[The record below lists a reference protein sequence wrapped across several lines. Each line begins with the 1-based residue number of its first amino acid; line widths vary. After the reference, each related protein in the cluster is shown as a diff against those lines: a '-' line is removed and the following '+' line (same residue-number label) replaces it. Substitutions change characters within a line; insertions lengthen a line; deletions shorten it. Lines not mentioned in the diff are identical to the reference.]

1 MGTRVGTWFGQCSC
15 RLPVLF
21 LLPGFN
27 MTLGGTLVSTSVMDW
42 HGVVHRMVRNDKA
55 ASRGGASQQRTN
67 GTSTRIIQNCT

>member
-1 MGTRVGTWFGQCSC
+1 
-15 RLPVLF
+15 
-21 LLPGFN
+21 